1 MLFEVCHEENKRSY
15 FISSPEEINPE
26 WFTNAASAGVCGA
39 TSTPRWLIHK
49 VAETIGKM

>member
-1 MLFEVCHEENKRSY
+1 MLYEVCLNENKRSY

-26 WFTNAASAGVCGA
+26 WFINAISVGVCGA

-49 VAETIGKM
+49 VAETIEKM